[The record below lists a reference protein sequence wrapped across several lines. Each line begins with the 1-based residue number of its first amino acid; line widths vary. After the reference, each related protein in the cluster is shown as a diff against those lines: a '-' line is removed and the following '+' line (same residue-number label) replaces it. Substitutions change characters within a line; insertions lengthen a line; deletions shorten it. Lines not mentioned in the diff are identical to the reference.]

1 MKTNMNITVSLN
13 DAELLKKVTCQSGTQ
28 SEKTSASDG
37 VKQIIKEFH
46 PSPEEI
52 LAQIET
58 NRVTTYLELGDLVE
72 IDRMATATGKK
83 APLVMRAWIEL
94 YAKKAANGP
103 WGGEERRT

>member
-13 DAELLKKVTCQSGTQ
+13 DEATLKKLKSP
-28 SEKTSASDG
+28 SEG

-58 NRVTTYLELGDLVE
+58 NRVTAYLELEDLVE

-83 APLVMRAWIEL
+83 APLVVRAWIEL

-103 WGGEERRT
+103 WGGGERRT